1 MSGDFHQ
8 EHGQTMLRTLFYIV
22 IFFLYLIPLITVFSY
37 GFDDFFELFRRIT
50 GLMGIISL
58 FVAIILSSLV
68 KQSKQ
73 IFGVAYLKVHHFF
86 SIMGLVLITL
96 HPIIMAID
104 FGTTGIFI
112 PNFSS
117 WNAFLTNGGRLAIY
131 LIYIATLSAI
141 LRRNI
146 AKYWR
151 YFHALLYPAFL
162 LGAIHAMFQGSDL
175 RSISLYTLFVI
186 MIALVIVN
194 FICKRYQ
201 LNFKK

>member
-8 EHGQTMLRTLFYIV
+8 EHGQIMLRTLFYIV
-22 IFFLYLIPLITVFSY
+22 IFFLYSIPLITIFSY
-37 GFDDFFELFRRIT
+37 GFDDFLELFRRIT
-50 GLMGIISL
+50 GLVGIISL

-73 IFGVAYLKVHHFF
+73 IFGVTYLKVHHFF
-86 SIMGLVLITL
+86 SITGLVLITL

-104 FGTTGIFI
+104 FGTSKIFV

-117 WNAFLTNGGRLAIY
+117 WNAFLTNGGRFAIY

-151 YFHALLYPAFL
+151 YFHGLLYPAFL
-162 LGAIHAMFQGSDL
+162 LGAIHGMLQGSDL

-201 LNFKK
+201 LNFRK